1 MKIEINIETIKDITI
16 NVEITEQVEFDG
28 SIHLEFKN
36 QKKSYYKVNREMTV
50 RDFKEFIL
58 KEFYSQA
65 KSTKTLSSRQ
75 TNGSSRKRKLN
86 WRDFGRTEG
95 NASSKMCPVM

>member
-58 KEFYSQA
+58 KELKLHDKVFISKFQAYS
-65 KSTKTLSSRQ
+65 
-75 TNGSSRKRKLN
+75 
-86 WRDFGRTEG
+86 
-95 NASSKMCPVM
+95 